1 MAFSYLDNMPVD
13 KARELF
19 INALKESVP
28 SLCEEK
34 VKTVD
39 ADTRITSRGVYA
51 KICAPHYHASAM
63 DGIAVKASDTFEAG
77 ETTPVI
83 LDKESFQWVD
93 TGDPLPEGA
102 DAVIMIED
110 VVREGESVKLF
121 APASPWQ
128 HIRQI
133 GEDLCAGDMILPSFT
148 EITPEAQGALLAGG
162 VMEVDVIKKPVVAVI
177 PTGDELVSP
186 CENPKAGEII
196 EFNTTIFSSMLK
208 RWGCIPKVFDI
219 QPDVPE
225 KITAA
230 LKDAVKDCDAVLLSA
245 GSSAGRDDY
254 SVKCISEVG
263 KVLCHGVAMKPGKP
277 VILAMAGK
285 VPVMGVPGYPV
296 SAVLALQ
303 EFFYPI
309 ANWLCGRKDKNFDFN
324 DTATLCRPVV
334 SSLKYSELVRTRL
347 GFVEGRLAAAPLQRG
362 AGVVSSLVKADG
374 IIKIDQ
380 NSEGC
385 DSGEDVPLRLLC
397 EKDELKNT
405 LVVTGSHDPLIDEIA
420 DMAKRIDR
428 GARIASSHVGS
439 TGGLLALKRHEA
451 HMGGIHLLSDDG
463 TYNIN
468 ALKSFFGEDEVILV
482 KGVGRIQGLMTAPGN
497 PLNIKD
503 FSDVLKGYRYVNRQG
518 GSGTRILFDYLCK
531 KHDISPQSVNGWNR
545 EEMTHTAVAAQIASG
560 TGDLGL
566 GIFSAAKLY
575 SLDFIPVCTE
585 NYDFAVLKSAWELPQ
600 TQMFINILRSEE
612 FKKRLEALG
621 GYTAEN
627 AGEVLTWN

>member
-19 INALKESVP
+19 INALKEAVP

-39 ADTRITSRGVYA
+39 ADGRITSRGVYA

-63 DGIAVKASDTFEAG
+63 DGIAVKASDTFGAG
-77 ETTPVI
+77 ETTPVV
-83 LDKESFQWVD
+83 LNKERFLWVD
-93 TGDPLPEGA
+93 TGDPLPEGT

-121 APASPWQ
+121 APASLWQ

-162 VMEVDVIKKPVVAVI
+162 IMEVDVIKKPVVAVI

-186 CENPKAGEII
+186 CEDPKAGEII

-219 QPDVPE
+219 QPDDPE

-230 LKDAVKDCDAVLLSA
+230 LKDAVRDCDAVLLSA

-277 VILAMAGK
+277 VILAMAGN

-303 EFFYPI
+303 EFFFPVV
-309 ANWLCGRKDKNFDFN
+309 NWLCGRKEKNFDFE
-324 DTATLCRPVV
+324 DSAVLCRPVV

-362 AGVVSSLVKADG
+362 AGVVSSLIKADG

-385 DSGEDVPLRLLC
+385 DSGEEVPLRLLC

-497 PLNIKD
+497 PLNIRD

-531 KHDISPQSVNGWNR
+531 KYDISPQSVNGWNR

-575 SLDFIPVCTE
+575 NLDFIPVCTE

-600 TQMFINILRSEE
+600 TQMFIDILRSEE

-627 AGEVLTWN
+627 AGEVLKWN

>member
-13 KARELF
+13 KARKLF
-19 INALKESVP
+19 INALKEAVP

-63 DGIAVKASDTFEAG
+63 DGIAVKASDTFGAG
-77 ETTPVI
+77 ETTPVV
-83 LDKESFQWVD
+83 LDNESFQWVD

-110 VVREGESVKLF
+110 IVREGESVKLF

-162 VMEVDVIKKPVVAVI
+162 VMEVDVIKKPVVGVI

-219 QPDVPE
+219 QPDAPE
-225 KITAA
+225 KIIST
-230 LKDAVKDCDAVLLSA
+230 LKEAVKDCDAVLLSA

-254 SVKCISEVG
+254 SVKCIGEVG

-303 EFFYPI
+303 EFFFP
-309 ANWLCGRKDKNFDFN
+309 AVNWLCGRKEKNFDFE
-324 DTATLCRPVV
+324 DSAVLCRPVV

-347 GFVEGRLAAAPLQRG
+347 GFVEGRLTAAPLQRG

-385 DSGEDVPLRLLC
+385 DSGEEVPMRLLC
-397 EKDELKNT
+397 EKGELKNT

-420 DMAKRIDR
+420 DMAKMIDR

-451 HMGGIHLLSDDG
+451 HMGGIHLLIDDG

-482 KGVGRIQGLMTAPGN
+482 KGVGRIQGLMIAPGN

-503 FSDVLKGYRYVNRQG
+503 FLDVLKEYRYVNRQG

-531 KHDISPQSVNGWNR
+531 KHGISPESVNGWNR

-575 SLDFIPVCTE
+575 NLDFIPVCTE

-600 TQMFINILRSEE
+600 TKMFIDILRSEE
-612 FKKRLEALG
+612 FEKRLKALG

-627 AGEVLTWN
+627 AGEVLKWN

>member
-1 MAFSYLDNMPVD
+1 M
-13 KARELF
+13 
-19 INALKESVP
+19 
-28 SLCEEK
+28 
-34 VKTVD
+34 
-39 ADTRITSRGVYA
+39 
-51 KICAPHYHASAM
+51 
-63 DGIAVKASDTFEAG
+63 
-77 ETTPVI
+77 
-83 LDKESFQWVD
+83 
-93 TGDPLPEGA
+93 
-102 DAVIMIED
+102 
-110 VVREGESVKLF
+110 
-121 APASPWQ
+121 
-128 HIRQI
+128 
-133 GEDLCAGDMILPSFT
+133 
-148 EITPEAQGALLAGG
+148 
-162 VMEVDVIKKPVVAVI
+162 
-177 PTGDELVSP
+177 
-186 CENPKAGEII
+186 
-196 EFNTTIFSSMLK
+196 
-208 RWGCIPKVFDI
+208 
-219 QPDVPE
+219 
-225 KITAA
+225 
-230 LKDAVKDCDAVLLSA
+230 
-245 GSSAGRDDY
+245 
-254 SVKCISEVG
+254 G

-303 EFFYPI
+303 EFFFP
-309 ANWLCGRKDKNFDFN
+309 AVNWLCGRKEKNFDFE
-324 DTATLCRPVV
+324 DSAVLCRPVV

-385 DSGEDVPLRLLC
+385 DSGEEVPMRLIC
-397 EKDELKNT
+397 EKAELKNT

-420 DMAKRIDR
+420 DMAKMIDR

-468 ALKSFFGEDEVILV
+468 AIKSFFGEDEVILV
-482 KGVGRIQGLMTAPGN
+482 RGVGRIQGLMTAPGN
-497 PLNIKD
+497 PLNIND

-531 KHDISPQSVNGWNR
+531 KYDISPQSVNGWNR

-575 SLDFIPVCTE
+575 NLDFIPVCTE

-600 TQMFINILRSEE
+600 TKMFIDILRSEE
-612 FKKRLEALG
+612 FEKRLKALG

-627 AGEVLTWN
+627 AGEVLKWN

>member
-1 MAFSYLDNMPVD
+1 M
-13 KARELF
+13 
-19 INALKESVP
+19 
-28 SLCEEK
+28 
-34 VKTVD
+34 
-39 ADTRITSRGVYA
+39 
-51 KICAPHYHASAM
+51 
-63 DGIAVKASDTFEAG
+63 
-77 ETTPVI
+77 
-83 LDKESFQWVD
+83 
-93 TGDPLPEGA
+93 
-102 DAVIMIED
+102 
-110 VVREGESVKLF
+110 
-121 APASPWQ
+121 
-128 HIRQI
+128 
-133 GEDLCAGDMILPSFT
+133 
-148 EITPEAQGALLAGG
+148 
-162 VMEVDVIKKPVVAVI
+162 
-177 PTGDELVSP
+177 
-186 CENPKAGEII
+186 
-196 EFNTTIFSSMLK
+196 
-208 RWGCIPKVFDI
+208 
-219 QPDVPE
+219 
-225 KITAA
+225 
-230 LKDAVKDCDAVLLSA
+230 LLSA

-303 EFFYPI
+303 EFFFP
-309 ANWLCGRKDKNFDFN
+309 AVNWLCGRKEKNIDFN
-324 DTATLCRPVV
+324 DTAVLCRPVV

-385 DSGEDVPLRLLC
+385 DSGEEVPLRILC

-468 ALKSFFGEDEVILV
+468 ALKSFFGDDEVILV
-482 KGVGRIQGLMTAPGN
+482 RGVGRIQGLMTAPGN

-531 KHDISPQSVNGWNR
+531 KHGISPQRVNGWNR

-575 SLDFIPVCTE
+575 NLDFIPVCTE
-585 NYDFAVLKSAWELPQ
+585 NYDFVVLKSAWELPQ
-600 TQMFINILRSEE
+600 TQMFIDILRSEE

-621 GYTAEN
+621 GYTSEN
-627 AGEVLTWN
+627 AGEVLKWN

>member
-19 INALKESVP
+19 INALKDAVKFP
-28 SLCEEK
+28 REET

-39 ADTRITSRGVYA
+39 ADTRVTSRGIYA

-63 DGIAVKASDTFEAG
+63 DGIAVKACDTFGAG
-77 ETTPVI
+77 ETTPVV
-83 LDKESFQWVD
+83 LDKEKYHWVD
-93 TGDPLPEGA
+93 TGDPLPEEA

-110 VVREGESVKLF
+110 VVSEGDKVKLF
-121 APASPWQ
+121 SPAAPWQ

-148 EITPEAQGALLAGG
+148 EITPEAQGVLLAGG
-162 VMEVDVIKKPVVAVI
+162 VMEVDVVKKPVVGVI

-208 RWGCIPKVFDI
+208 RWGCEPKVWDI

-230 LKDAVKDCDAVLLSA
+230 LREAINECDAVLLSA

-254 SVKCISEVG
+254 SVRCIGEVG

-303 EFFYPI
+303 EFFLP
-309 ANWLCGRKDKNFDFN
+309 AVNWLCGKREQNFKFEDS
-324 DTATLCRPVV
+324 AVLCRPVV
-334 SSLKYSELVRTRL
+334 SSLKYTELVRTRL

-385 DSGEDVPLRLLC
+385 ESGEEVPLRLLC
-397 EKDELKNT
+397 ERDELKNT

-420 DMAKRIDR
+420 DMAKRMNR
-428 GARIASSHVGS
+428 SAKIASSHVGS

-451 HMGGIHLLSDDG
+451 HLGGIHLLGEDG

-468 ALKSFFGEDEVILV
+468 ALRSFFKGDEVILV
-482 KGVGRIQGLMTAPGN
+482 KGVGRIQGLMTAHGN
-497 PLNIKD
+497 PLNIKG
-503 FSDVLKGYRYVNRQG
+503 FSDVLKGFRYVNRQG

-531 KHDISPQSVNGWNR
+531 NAGISPQSVNGWNR

-575 SLDFIPVCTE
+575 NLDFIPVCTE

-600 TQMFINILRSEE
+600 TQMFIEILRNEE
-612 FKKRLEALG
+612 FKERLEALG
-621 GYTAEN
+621 GYTWEN
-627 AGEVLTWN
+627 TGEVLQWN

>member
-1 MAFSYLDNMPVD
+1 MAFSYLDNMSVQ
-13 KARELF
+13 KAQELF
-19 INALKESVP
+19 ISAVKKAVSCP
-28 SLCEEK
+28 DEEI

-39 ADTRITSRGVYA
+39 ADGRITSRGVYA

-63 DGIAVKASDTFEAG
+63 DGIAVKASDTFGAG
-77 ETTPVI
+77 ETTPVV
-83 LDKESFQWVD
+83 LDKGSFHWVD

-110 VVREGESVKLF
+110 VVREGENVRIFS
-121 APASPWQ
+121 PASPWQ

-148 EITPEAQGALLAGG
+148 EITPAAQGALLAGG
-162 VMEVDVIKKPVVAVI
+162 VMNVPVVKKPIVAII

-186 CENPKAGEII
+186 CEGPKSGEII

-208 RWGCIPKVFDI
+208 RWGCVPRVWDI

-230 LKDAVKDCDAVLLSA
+230 LKEAVRDCDAVLLSA

-254 SVKCISEVG
+254 SVKCIGEVG

-296 SAVLALQ
+296 SAVLALEQ
-303 EFFYPI
+303 FFFPV
-309 ANWLCGRKDKNFDFN
+309 AKWLCGLKEQSFKYDDS
-324 DTATLCRPVV
+324 AVLCRSVV
-334 SSLKYSELVRTRL
+334 SSLKYMELVRTRL

-385 DSGEDVPLRLLC
+385 EAGEKVPLRILC
-397 EKDELKNT
+397 HKKEIENT

-420 DMAKRIDR
+420 DIARHIDR

-451 HMGGIHLLSDDG
+451 HMGGIHLLGEDG
-463 TYNIN
+463 TYNVN
-468 ALKSFFGEDEVILV
+468 ALRSFFQNDEVILV

-497 PLNIKD
+497 PCKIKD
-503 FSDVLKGYRYVNRQG
+503 FSDVLQGFRYVNRQG

-531 KHDISPQSVNGWNR
+531 KYGISPQSVNGWNR
-545 EEMTHTAVAAQIASG
+545 EEMTHTAVAAQIAFG

-575 SLDFIPVCTE
+575 GLDFIPVCTE

-600 TQMFINILRSEE
+600 TQMFIEILRSKE

-627 AGEVLTWN
+627 AGEVLKWN

>member
-63 DGIAVKASDTFEAG
+63 DGIAVKASDTFGAG

-162 VMEVDVIKKPVVAVI
+162 VMEVYVIKKPVVAVI

-230 LKDAVKDCDAVLLSA
+230 LKDAVRDCDAVLLSA

-254 SVKCISEVG
+254 SVKCIGEVG

-296 SAVLALQ
+296 SAVLALR
-303 EFFYPI
+303 EFFYP
-309 ANWLCGRKDKNFDFN
+309 AVNWLCGRKDKNFDFN
-324 DTATLCRPVV
+324 DTAALCRPVV
-334 SSLKYSELVRTRL
+334 SSLKYSELIRTRL

-585 NYDFAVLKSAWELPQ
+585 NYDFAVLKSAWKLPQ
-600 TQMFINILRSEE
+600 TQMFIDILRSEE

-627 AGEVLTWN
+627 AGEVLKWN